1 MTSLSRQ
8 LVGEVHNFHN
18 SVSQVEAIE
27 KAKYLFLDTLGVS
40 LAAAHT
46 SEAQKMRAALD
57 AEGAFDVHSGSPL
70 LGLDST
76 AKAADAA
83 LYNGTLA
90 HALELDDFGG
100 ADHSGAVVFPAAL
113 AAAGLNKSVTGRD
126 FLTACVGGYEV
137 ARRTLEAAGAYREHN
152 ASGGWHSTA
161 TCGAAGAAMVAG
173 LILDLSLIHI

>member
-90 HALELDDFGG
+90 HALELDDFG
-100 ADHSGAVVFPAAL
+100 
-113 AAAGLNKSVTGRD
+113 
-126 FLTACVGGYEV
+126 
-137 ARRTLEAAGAYREHN
+137 
-152 ASGGWHSTA
+152 
-161 TCGAAGAAMVAG
+161 
-173 LILDLSLIHI
+173 LSLIHI